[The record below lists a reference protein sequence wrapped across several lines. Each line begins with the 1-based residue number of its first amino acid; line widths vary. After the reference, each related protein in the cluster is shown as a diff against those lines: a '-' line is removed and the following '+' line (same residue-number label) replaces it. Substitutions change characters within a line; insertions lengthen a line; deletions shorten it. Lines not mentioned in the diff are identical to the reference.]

1 MALESPQ
8 LLAPQTHFHP
18 LLRRNAWKQQQ
29 QQQQRSIRHQAQ
41 HYNQALSWWN
51 TPTRQTPVRQ
61 SPPKRKLL
69 LSAAT
74 FKTQCT
80 NEYTLETICQ
90 SISPRRQPS
99 QKLNTSQNPGE
110 TQKITHR
117 ISASHSFVD
126 CWRCCEGPPAFT
138 VPATNDAPKQT
149 QYQIR
154 GRPKTSTPLLASQG
168 PKNWIKTAPNA

>member
-1 MALESPQ
+1 VEAAAAAAAKIYTSSGTTLQSSSFLMEHAYTSNPRSP
-8 LLAPQTHFHP
+8 
-18 LLRRNAWKQQQ
+18 
-29 QQQQRSIRHQAQ
+29 
-41 HYNQALSWWN
+41 
-51 TPTRQTPVRQ
+51 V
-61 SPPKRKLL
+61 PPKKKLL